1 MVAPLKTRG
10 LDDTRELLR
19 RLGRL
24 YNLHRI
30 GTEDYFFIQKR
41 LKEIEARI
49 IVMREANT
57 EEMF

>member
-10 LDDTRELLR
+10 LDDIRELLR

-24 YNLHRI
+24 YGLNRI
-30 GTEDYFFIQKR
+30 GTEDFLFIQKR

-49 IVMREANT
+49 IAMREANI